1 MIHRHEEK
9 DKCKQMVSEE
19 DLFVPK
25 SMAVPLVKGFKQSM
39 IEAYD
44 GVMKPLD
51 GMDFVDLIKLYAAL
65 DAMRYLSLPQY

>member
-9 DKCKQMVSEE
+9 DKRKQMVSEE
-19 DLFVPK
+19 DPFVPK
-25 SMAVPLVKGFKQSM
+25 SMAVPLVKDFKQSM